1 MLCFE
6 GLWNETKMGMLWN
19 MSGHL
24 TELADTLRAETYFPI
39 PLCVP
44 LLHVGRSQ
52 PLRKV
57 SPSLAGKTFHLRYRV
72 PTCGILSKYIVVL
85 RAKMHSM
92 LNEGLL
98 LNLVYDLVYMCLYS
112 IHLVIYN
119 PIQS

>member
-44 LLHVGRSQ
+44 LLHVG
-52 PLRKV
+52 
-57 SPSLAGKTFHLRYRV
+57 KTFHLRYRV
-72 PTCGILSKYIVVL
+72 PTCGILSKDIVVL